1 MASKYGHGCPDK
13 SANGLF
19 KLCKKTGPISKIPK
33 TPGLVVWRSGHIGI
47 SLDGEYAIEARG
59 FNYGVV
65 KTRIRNRNWEKWG
78 MLPPSIMDYVDDG
91 ISTVEPEPTPVVTEG
106 CPYAEPDRNLKK
118 GFTGE
123 GVKWVQWMLT
133 HCGYS
138 VGSCGIDGDFGKAT
152 HAAVIQF
159 QTEQQ
164 LEADGI
170 VGPLTRTALKAEYE
184 KKKGA

>member
-65 KTRIRNRNWEKWG
+65 RTRIRNRNWEKWG
-78 MLPPSIMDYVDDG
+78 MKLVKTSGAKGSAGGRYQCESI
-91 ISTVEPEPTPVVTEG
+91 
-106 CPYAEPDRNLKK
+106 
-118 GFTGE
+118 
-123 GVKWVQWMLT
+123 
-133 HCGYS
+133 
-138 VGSCGIDGDFGKAT
+138 ID
-152 HAAVIQF
+152 
-159 QTEQQ
+159 
-164 LEADGI
+164 
-170 VGPLTRTALKAEYE
+170 TRGRK
-184 KKKGA
+184 